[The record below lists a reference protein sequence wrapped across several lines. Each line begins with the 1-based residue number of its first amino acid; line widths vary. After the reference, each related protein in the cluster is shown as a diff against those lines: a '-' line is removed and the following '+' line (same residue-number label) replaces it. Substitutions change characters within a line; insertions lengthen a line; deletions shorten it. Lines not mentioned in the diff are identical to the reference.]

1 MILTL
6 AAKELRSLFLSPL
19 AWSILAVL
27 QFIFGYLFLGQL
39 DLFLQ
44 VQPRLATLN
53 QAPGLT
59 EIVVAPMFTNAA
71 ILLLLVMP
79 LLTMRLISEEKRSD
93 TLTLLISAPISMTEI
108 VIGKYLGVIGFILIM
123 LFIMALMPLSLLLG
137 GSLDFGMIASGFLA
151 LFLLLA
157 SFTAVGLFMSTLTS
171 QPTVA
176 AISSFG
182 LILLLWVIDWAS
194 AISNEASGTIM
205 SYLSML
211 QHYQPLI
218 SGVFKSSDVAY
229 YLLFIFTFLI
239 LSIRRLDADR
249 LQH

>member
-1 MILTL
+1 MIGTI

-19 AWSILAVL
+19 AWSILGVL

-44 VQPRLATLN
+44 IQPRLATMSD
-53 QAPGLT
+53 APGLT

-71 ILLLLVMP
+71 IMLLLVMP
-79 LLTMRLISEEKRSD
+79 LLTMRLISEEKRSG
-93 TLTLLISAPISMTEI
+93 TLSLLISAPVSMTEI
-108 VIGKYLGVIGFILIM
+108 IIGKYLSIIAFIFIM
-123 LFIMALMPLSLLLG
+123 LFFMALMPLSLLLG
-137 GSLDFGMIASGFLA
+137 GNLDYGMVFSGFLA
-151 LFLLLA
+151 LFLLLS
-157 SFTAVGLFMSTLTS
+157 SFTAVGLYMSTLTT
-171 QPTVA
+171 QPTIA

-194 AISNEASGTIM
+194 GFSTDTSGSVM
-205 SYLSML
+205 HYLSIL

-218 SGVFKSSDVAY
+218 SGVFKSSDVTY
-229 YLLFIFTFLI
+229 YLLFIITFLG

>member
-1 MILTL
+1 VIFTL
-6 AAKELRSLFLSPL
+6 ATKELRSLFLSPL

-108 VIGKYLGVIGFILIM
+108 VIGKYLGIIGFVLIM

-137 GSLDFGMIASGFLA
+137 GNLDYGMIASGFLA

-157 SFTAVGLFMSTLTS
+157 SFTSVGLYMSTLTS
-171 QPTVA
+171 QPTIA

-194 AISNEASGTIM
+194 AISSDAPATIM

-218 SGVFKSSDVAY
+218 SGVFKSSDVTY
-229 YLLFIFTFLI
+229 YLLFIVTFLV

>member
-1 MILTL
+1 LIFNI
-6 AAKELRSLFLSPL
+6 AIKELRSLFLSPL

-44 VQPRLATLN
+44 VQPRLATMS

-71 ILLLLVMP
+71 IMLLLVMP
-79 LLTMRLISEEKRSD
+79 LLTMRLISEEKRSG

-108 VIGKYLGVIGFILIM
+108 VFGKYLGIIGFILLM
-123 LFIMALMPLSLLLG
+123 LIIMALMPLSLLLG
-137 GSLDFGMIASGFLA
+137 GNVDFGMVASGFLA

-157 SFTAVGLFMSTLTS
+157 SFTAVGLYMSTLTS
-171 QPTVA
+171 QPTIA

-194 AISNEASGTIM
+194 GMTSDTSSTVM

-218 SGVFKSSDVAY
+218 SGIFKSSDITY
-229 YLLFIFTFLI
+229 YLLFISTFLV

>member
-1 MILTL
+1 MIFSL
-6 AAKELRSLFLSPL
+6 AVKELRGLFLSPL

-44 VQPRLATLN
+44 VQPRLATLT

-79 LLTMRLISEEKRSD
+79 LLTMRLISEERRSD
-93 TLTLLISAPISMTEI
+93 TLTLLISAPISLTEI
-108 VIGKYLGVIGFILIM
+108 VIGKYLGIIGFIIIM
-123 LFIMALMPLSLLLG
+123 LLIMALMPLSLLLG
-137 GSLDFGMIASGFLA
+137 GNLDFGMIASGFLA

-157 SFTAVGLFMSTLTS
+157 SFTSVGLYMSTLTS
-171 QPTVA
+171 QPTIA

-194 AISNEASGTIM
+194 SISGETSGTVM

-218 SGVFKSSDVAY
+218 SGVFKTSDVTY
-229 YLLFIFTFLI
+229 YLLFIITFLV

>member
-1 MILTL
+1 MIFTL
-6 AAKELRSLFLSPL
+6 ATKELRSLFLSPL

-108 VIGKYLGVIGFILIM
+108 VIGKYLGIIGFVLIM

-137 GSLDFGMIASGFLA
+137 GNLDYGMIASGFLA

-157 SFTAVGLFMSTLTS
+157 SFTSVGLYMSTLTS
-171 QPTVA
+171 QPTIA

-194 AISNEASGTIM
+194 AISSDAPATIM

-218 SGVFKSSDVAY
+218 SGVFKSSDVTY
-229 YLLFIFTFLI
+229 YLLFIVTFLV

>member
-1 MILTL
+1 MIFNI
-6 AAKELRSLFLSPL
+6 AIKELRSLFLSPL

-44 VQPRLATLN
+44 VQPRLATMS

-71 ILLLLVMP
+71 IMLLLVMP
-79 LLTMRLISEEKRSD
+79 LLTMRLISEEKRSG

-108 VIGKYLGVIGFILIM
+108 VFGKYLGIIGFILLM
-123 LFIMALMPLSLLLG
+123 LIIMALMPLSLLLG
-137 GSLDFGMIASGFLA
+137 GNVDFGMVASGFLA

-157 SFTAVGLFMSTLTS
+157 SFTAVGLYMSTLTS
-171 QPTVA
+171 QPTIA

-194 AISNEASGTIM
+194 GMTSDTSSTVM

-218 SGVFKSSDVAY
+218 SGIFKSSDITY
-229 YLLFIFTFLI
+229 YLLFISTFLV